1 MNKKIVTTRRTESI
15 HLVIVAGEVSGDM
28 HAAGLIAEIKKLQP
42 GIRFSGI
49 GGDSMISEGFRAI
62 FHIKEMAFLGLG
74 EVIRHLPAIRKV
86 FKNLV
91 KHINEV
97 RPQAV
102 ILVDYPGFNLRLAK
116 KIKKMGIQVIYY
128 ISPQLWAW
136 GRGRIR
142 RIRKYVDHMLVLFPF
157 EVEFYARYGI
167 QADYVGHP
175 LVDTYYNQVRPKS
188 FNPAGEVVL
197 GLLPGS
203 RMQELSN
210 LLVTMIA
217 TGRLLHQKK
226 LIDHVLIAGVNHI
239 PDSVYN
245 QYIGQEDY
253 VKLYRGKMDGFY
265 NRLDAALVS
274 SGTATLETAYFR
286 VPMIIVYKVH
296 RLTWYLGKMLV
307 RLKFIGLAN
316 IVAGEKV
323 ADELLQ
329 DDFQVHKAA
338 ILLAGFF
345 QQPVNDKMREKL
357 KIVAEKLGPPGASL
371 LAAKKVL
378 DYIRAKQAGP
388 RY

>member
-1 MNKKIVTTRRTESI
+1 MGMNKTKVTIPSDESI

-28 HAAGLIAEIKKLQP
+28 HAAGLIAEIKKMKP
-42 GIRFSGI
+42 NIKFSGI
-49 GGDSMISEGFRAI
+49 GGDSMINEGFRAI
-62 FHIKEMAFLGLG
+62 FHIKQLAFLGFS
-74 EVIRHLPAIRKV
+74 EVLRHLPTIRKV
-86 FKNLV
+86 FRDLI
-91 KHINEV
+91 KHIHEAK
-97 RPQAV
+97 PQAV

-116 KIKKMGIQVIYY
+116 KIKKMNIPVIYY

-136 GRGRIR
+136 GTRRVKRIK
-142 RIRKYVDHMLVLFPF
+142 KYVDHMLVLFPF

-175 LVDTYYNQVRPKS
+175 LVDNYYNQVRPKS
-188 FNPAGEVVL
+188 FNPSGEIVL

-210 LLVTMIA
+210 LLVNMIA
-217 TGRLLHQKK
+217 TCKVLHQKN
-226 LIDHVLIAGVNHI
+226 LVDRVLVASVNHI

-245 QYIGQEDY
+245 QYIGEESY
-253 VKLYRGKMDGFY
+253 IKLYRGNMDGFY
-265 NRLDAALVS
+265 NQLDAALVS

-296 RLTWYLGKMLV
+296 QLTWILGKMLV

-329 DDFQVHKAA
+329 DDFQIQKAA
-338 ILLAGFF
+338 ILLAGLL
-345 QQPVNDKMREKL
+345 QQPVNNEIREKL
-357 KIVAEKLGPPGASL
+357 KIIQEKLGPPGASSQ
-371 LAAKKVL
+371 AAKKIM
-378 DYIRAKQAGP
+378 DYISVS
-388 RY
+388 